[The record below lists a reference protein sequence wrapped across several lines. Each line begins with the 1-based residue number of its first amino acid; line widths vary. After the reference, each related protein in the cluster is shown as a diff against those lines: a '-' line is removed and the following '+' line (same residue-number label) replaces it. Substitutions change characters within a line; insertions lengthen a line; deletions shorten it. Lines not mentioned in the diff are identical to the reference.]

1 MMLNAYTVNT
11 GSIYSEY
18 ACAKSDVVEKSAK
31 NAKIGANFNPWYS
44 SRLFLSAGNVCFRD

>member
-1 MMLNAYTVNT
+1 MLNAYTVNT

-18 ACAKSDVVEKSAK
+18 ACAKSDRAESTG
-31 NAKIGANFNPWYS
+31 NHGEIGDDFNPWYS